1 MIYREFYHRHL
12 PHWQP
17 PDATL
22 FVTFRLAGSLPQ
34 TVIEELRKERD
45 VAKRELAQIT
55 DKMQRQR

>member
-1 MIYREFYHRHL
+1 MNYREFYHRHL